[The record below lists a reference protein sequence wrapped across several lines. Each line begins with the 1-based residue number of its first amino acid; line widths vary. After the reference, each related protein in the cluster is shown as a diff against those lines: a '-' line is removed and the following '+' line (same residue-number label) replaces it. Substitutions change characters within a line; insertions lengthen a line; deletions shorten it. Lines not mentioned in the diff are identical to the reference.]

1 MPSPKPKTLNQLYAI
16 WDRKLKKS
24 GFNDIEQ
31 RKDENLKIWSSKLPL
46 QHAKEQIYAKT
57 EYYRAAGH
65 FLYDH
70 RFETPVQR
78 RMWELHAQG
87 LSIVSIVKELEK
99 QNIISYKR
107 QVHEIIQALTKIMKY
122 RIEIENL
129 DAG

>member
-16 WDRKLKKS
+16 WDKKLKRS

-31 RKDENLKIWSSKLPL
+31 RKDENLKTWSSIFPL
-46 QHAKEQIYAKT
+46 RHSTVSIYAKQ

-70 RFETPVQR
+70 KFETPIQR
-78 RMWELHAQG
+78 RMWELHSQG
-87 LSIVSIVKELEK
+87 VSIRHIVKMLDK
-99 QNIISYKR
+99 QNITTYKR
-107 QVHEIIQALTKIMKY
+107 QVHEILQSLTKIMLHK
-122 RIEIENL
+122 IEIENL